1 MHRNEYFCEPCTQAQ
16 EKVVRTFLLKK
27 SNIVRLTAVTWSEI
41 SWFKIRRFGGHRD
54 LCFREIFGQLKPFFL
69 KKVVN
74 NKRYNNIVQS
84 KRSKFTHYFF
94 MLSPEIKKKLQ
105 EETLFW
111 TIYQTISKYF
121 YGFEDPVFYSDE
133 IMIGSVITH
142 MRQLNLFL
150 RDEEKKALEMKSV
163 KLLRVVGNKLVK

>member
-1 MHRNEYFCEPCTQAQ
+1 
-16 EKVVRTFLLKK
+16 
-27 SNIVRLTAVTWSEI
+27 
-41 SWFKIRRFGGHRD
+41 
-54 LCFREIFGQLKPFFL
+54 
-69 KKVVN
+69 
-74 NKRYNNIVQS
+74 
-84 KRSKFTHYFF
+84 

-111 TIYQTISKYF
+111 TIYPTISKYF